1 MGDAHLTTW
10 LQNSGSGMVTTT
22 EPQGTDIEARLT
34 ALEQE
39 MAALRK
45 RFATPDVPPNWM
57 HKVTGA
63 MKGRPEFLEM
73 VEYGRQYRDSLPYS
87 DEDPEAW

>member
-1 MGDAHLTTW
+1 MT
-10 LQNSGSGMVTTT
+10 TTT

-39 MAALRK
+39 MAEFRK
-45 RFATPDVPPNWM
+45 RFTTPEIAGRWLR
-57 HKVTGA
+57 KVTGA
-63 MKGRPEFLEM
+63 MKGKPEFLEI
-73 VEYGRQYRDSLPYS
+73 VEYGRQYRESLPYS